1 MNAEIL
7 QVVALTAYAN
17 AYLNDKKVSFDKS
30 HPAGYGYRNIKF
42 VSKVAQL
49 DPIAQREL
57 LATDPNDW
65 FKFLKKNNV
74 SRLYLTYQMSKN
86 MFSKDHIEATKGK
99 KVGHWNIIA
108 KKQDTNDLWTN
119 YVQGEY
125 GEAINY
131 YHLILKDTS
140 FGTLNFPSLETTKLY
155 LNEILSDMI
164 SFTTENKLKNW
175 TDVFQK
181 ALDTLSI
188 EDPSKLIDENY
199 FPADCYSLEAKQVM
213 ITCDYA
219 WVFGGMGSWNDVS
232 QINDYDLYS
241 RLTANL
247 YNTICNALAASANSY
262 PTED

>member
-7 QVVALTAYAN
+7 QIVALTSYAN

-57 LATDPNDW
+57 LAQNPNDW
-65 FKFLKKNNV
+65 FKLLKKKNV
-74 SRLYLTYQMSKN
+74 NRLYLTYQMSTNK
-86 MFSKDHIEATKGK
+86 FKDHIEATKGK

-108 KKQDTNDLWTN
+108 KKENNCDLWTN
-119 YVQGEY
+119 YIQAEY

-131 YHLILKDTS
+131 YHLIIKDTS
-140 FGTLNFPSLETTKLY
+140 FETLNFPSLETTKLY
-155 LNEILSDMI
+155 LKAILSDLI
-164 SFTTENKLKNW
+164 NFTIKSELENW
-175 TDVFQK
+175 TKVFQN

-188 EDPSKLIDENY
+188 EDSLKLIDEKF
-199 FPADCYSLEAKQVM
+199 FPADCYSLEAKQ
-213 ITCDYA
+213 IIATCDFA

-232 QINDYDLYS
+232 HVHNYDLYS

-247 YNTICNALAASANSY
+247 YDTLCNALAAAANSY
-262 PTED
+262 PTLD